1 MISRIRLSC
10 SKRRHRIGGAEL
22 RSAIVAACV
31 KGGASRRRRRRILEV
46 LAFSVVPRAQVF
58 VSCSER
64 RGAGRD
70 C

>member
-10 SKRRHRIGGAEL
+10 SKRRHRIGGAEV

-31 KGGASRRRRRRILEV
+31 KGASRRRRRRILEV